1 MKLSNAHIHLR
12 TQRAEGYATLLAL
25 PALLLWLVMPLGADV
40 IDDFSEGRKFSLYAR
55 DRAPEWEIVD
65 GQLHFGL
72 PASTTY
78 GSFWYLQTHELPEGQ
93 PVEFRLDVVSLNDP
107 NVAAGLAVI
116 FCSPP
121 DAPRG
126 AGRAYDLFYLRG
138 RVALVKGSEAATY
151 HVFDS
156 SCRGT
161 SDPVTLLLTLT
172 RQGDNLK
179 VGTKVVRRDDPLDVL
194 FQNGDFT
201 DTPSVQG
208 TGDNGAPPAGP
219 VTGVG
224 VMCETVNGAQVS
236 LQAVFDNLEC
246 SAAPTPRFLEI
257 QRPAGL
263 ASRLEW
269 RSWSILLEASGL
281 GGPWRPWPE
290 VACEDGG
297 AYGVSIPLS
306 ESARFFRVARGSQ
319 RLDNFGTFW
328 DFTSW
333 KTAPMGG
340 GQGRRPGFVM
350 VNGHGRLR
358 GLGNG
363 NQDFFM
369 YWGFSDVPAGESVAS
384 VDILDWDETMED
396 AAFGL
401 LLRVKSEKDVWLP
414 GIEGLPHDRYAGLL
428 TFKKAGSPSESVLSL
443 TGPGGEPLEIK
454 RFPAVDPAKQYRLR
468 FWAVGDRL
476 TLELFSLDDLSRP
489 IETCEAI
496 DGRVPEGVGE
506 ALYGTKSASGTYD
519 VTIDR
524 FFSSCAMW

>member
-1 MKLSNAHIHLR
+1 MKRSNAHIRLR
-12 TQRAEGYATLLAL
+12 THRAGGYPTLLAI
-25 PALLLWLVMPLGADV
+25 PALLLWLTLPLRADV
-40 IDDFSEGRKFSLYAR
+40 IDDFSNGKKFSIYAL

-65 GQLHFGL
+65 GQLHFGY

-78 GSFWYLQTHELPEGQ
+78 GSFWYMQSHELPEGQ

-107 NVAAGLAVI
+107 NAATGLAVL
-116 FCSPP
+116 FSSPP

-126 AGRAYDLFYLRG
+126 VSRAYELFYLRG
-138 RVALVKGSEAATY
+138 RVALVKGSEAGNY
-151 HVFDS
+151 HVFDR
-156 SCRGT
+156 SCRST

-194 FQNGDFT
+194 LQPGDFT

-208 TGDNGAPPAGP
+208 SADNGAPPAGP
-219 VTGVG
+219 VIAVG

-257 QRPAGL
+257 QRPAGR

-269 RSWSILLEASGL
+269 RSWSILLEASDL

-290 VACEDGG
+290 VAYEDGG

-306 ESARFFRVARGSQ
+306 ESAQFFRVASGSQ
-319 RLDNFGTFW
+319 RLDNFDTPW

-340 GQGRRPGFVM
+340 GQGWRPAFGM
-350 VNGHGRLR
+350 ANGHGRLR

-363 NQDFFM
+363 NQDFVM
-369 YWGFSDVPAGESVAS
+369 YWGASDVPARESVAS

-414 GIEGLPHDRYAGLL
+414 AIEGLPHDRYAGLL

-468 FWAVGDRL
+468 FWAVNDRL
-476 TLELFSLDDLSRP
+476 TLELFSLDDLTRP

-506 ALYGTKSASGTYD
+506 ALYGTKSANAMYD

-524 FFSSCAMW
+524 FFSSCATW